1 MRRILIDDR
10 IKKLAAEYVKKLP
23 LVVGDV
29 KSDLQILADDLKKES
44 TEILIC
50 TPEEGKKAKGKS
62 IVRKKTL
69 PDAIEA
75 ANAEQPLKDKQEK
88 FKGVSHKGSEY
99 LRVSVY
105 VEKIVEKNMTISII
119 CCRPSMMNA
128 FLISIVL

>member
-10 IKKLAAEYVKKLP
+10 IKKLAAKYVKKLP

-29 KSDLQILADDLKKES
+29 KADLQILADDLKKES

-62 IVRKKTL
+62 SVRKKTL

-88 FKGVSHKGSEY
+88 FKGVSH
-99 LRVSVY
+99 
-105 VEKIVEKNMTISII
+105 
-119 CCRPSMMNA
+119 
-128 FLISIVL
+128 